1 MYNATSLDEVSDLVR
16 FVIRNHLRPTGMIN
30 LTCLVWFVADL
41 HARIC
46 LALLV
51 ATGHQLHESARF
63 VQQCYKSAELLQQ
76 QAVRIRSTSRTQRI
90 CHRGIDVSVVTYL
103 SLRLMAHHVLY
114 SPRAFL
120 IFLFTA
126 NHVRSIRMTAPFSG
140 SGCRLRTVAQLLCDR
155 ARSVHLRT
163 IHSSDNRRAR
173 SRALT

>member
-16 FVIRNHLRPTGMIN
+16 FVIRNHLRPTGMTN

-46 LALLV
+46 LALHV

-103 SLRLMAHHVLY
+103 SLRLMTHSCAVLTTGFLDLPLHRKPCAINTDDGALFGFWLPSAHG
-114 SPRAFL
+114 R
-120 IFLFTA
+120 TA
-126 NHVRSIRMTAPFSG
+126 
-140 SGCRLRTVAQLLCDR
+140 
-155 ARSVHLRT
+155 SV
-163 IHSSDNRRAR
+163 
-173 SRALT
+173 